1 MRKQYDPESWLDPRL
16 VVRDSAVHGR
26 SLVAREPIKAGEVVV
41 IWGGTLFTEE
51 EIWAGEARRGSIAA
65 IDEHLYLAGPAGAPP
80 SPDDF
85 MNHSCDPN
93 VFVKTMLSI
102 RYVFA
107 LHDIA
112 KDEEIAYDYC
122 INGFG
127 DVVWQCNCGAALCRR
142 AITGKDWRL
151 PELQERYKGHFSPFL
166 NRRIEKLRSET
177 PI

>member
-93 VFVKTMLSI
+93 VWMQDEVTLVA
-102 RYVFA
+102 RR
-107 LHDIA
+107 DIA
-112 KDEEIAYDYC
+112 ADEELTADYALWEATEDHAMPFAC
-122 INGFG
+122 R
-127 DVVWQCNCGAALCRR
+127 CGAALCRR
-142 AITGKDWRL
+142 TITGKDWRL